1 MWARP
6 PRGEGGGGPDA
17 GFSLSRYLKGTSH
30 IYVAPPRCFYLPL
43 HRTIFISVYMH
54 VHSASTGL
62 RAIYTNA
69 CAFRFYRAEGYLIP
83 MHVRSASI
91 GLRDIYTNACAFRF
105 YRAEDVEPRR
115 ERLVRRVERLD
126 GGGVRQSEALLVN

>member
-17 GFSLSRYLKGTSH
+17 GFALLRYLKGTSH

-43 HRTIFISVYMH
+43 HRTIFISVYVR
-54 VHSASTGL
+54 VHSASIGL
-62 RAIYTNA
+62 RDIYTNA

-83 MHVRSASI
+83 MHVHSASI
-91 GLRDIYTNACAFRF
+91 GLRTSS
-105 YRAEDVEPRR
+105 RAESALFVASSDLMVAVYAR
-115 ERLVRRVERLD
+115 VRH
-126 GGGVRQSEALLVN
+126 S